1 MLWPNN
7 NNAHTRCGQRCSGQ
21 GMPGPPSP
29 HCFTYRASVAR
40 EVDGVEH
47 AELARVVDCA
57 AVVTVDGLK
66 TEPAWTPG
74 GEDGWGAGGVSLAP
88 APSEQGS

>member
-1 MLWPNN
+1 MPWPNN
-7 NNAHTRCGQRCSGQ
+7 SNAHKRYGQRCSGQ
-21 GMPGPPSP
+21 SMPGPPSP

-40 EVDGVEH
+40 EVDGVEQ

-57 AVVTVDGLK
+57 AVVTIDGLK

-74 GEDGWGAGGVSLAP
+74 GEDGGGGVSLAP
-88 APSEQGS
+88 DPSEQGS